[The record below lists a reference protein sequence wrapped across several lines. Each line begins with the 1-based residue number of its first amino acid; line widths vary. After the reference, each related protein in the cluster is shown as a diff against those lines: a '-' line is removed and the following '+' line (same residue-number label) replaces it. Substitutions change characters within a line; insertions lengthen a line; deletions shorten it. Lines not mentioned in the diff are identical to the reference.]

1 MGSLTETRKLGER
14 ADFGGKLMNSAFK
27 LLTLRLRRD
36 IKENVSAG
44 EMAGSLQRQ
53 FGSNTIRS
61 SF

>member
-14 ADFGGKLMNSAFK
+14 ADLGGKLMSSAFK
-27 LLTLRLRRD
+27 LLKLRLRRD